1 MPAEHWKAAPAGFRL
16 NFDRSAAS
24 FRADAS
30 TVKKLRWRIYPDKPY
45 VFEKVVSEIIRCK
58 PKITLQLL
66 PNAIGNY
73 FKLMEHDYV
82 LRL

>member
-1 MPAEHWKAAPAGFRL
+1 LTGPPP
-16 NFDRSAAS
+16 RSGLTP
-24 FRADAS
+24 S
-30 TVKKLRWRIYPDKPY
+30 TVKSCDGEFIRISLTY
-45 VFEKVVSEIIRCK
+45 VFEKVVSEIIRCR